1 MLLTKHT
8 EKGAVVG
15 KPTESRG
22 IYGKSSLLDLGSLFS
37 QYNTGSYLFV
47 LLGKELGRDSMEKPG
62 QVTAI
67 LGIWDREVC
76 SMFYKLGSFKHP
88 SSQILASGWGL
99 ARREL
104 EQ

>member
-1 MLLTKHT
+1 MGRVPYWIWDPCFPSTT
-8 EKGAVVG
+8 
-15 KPTESRG
+15 
-22 IYGKSSLLDLGSLFS
+22 LGV
-37 QYNTGSYLFV
+37 TFV
-47 LLGKELGRDSMEKPG
+47 LLGRELGRDSMEKPG